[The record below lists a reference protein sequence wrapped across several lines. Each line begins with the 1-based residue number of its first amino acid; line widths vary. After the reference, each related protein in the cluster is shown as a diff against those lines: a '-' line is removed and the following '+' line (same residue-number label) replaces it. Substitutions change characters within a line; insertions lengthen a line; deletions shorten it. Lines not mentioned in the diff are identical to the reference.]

1 MTNTRNVAVAL
12 ELGSRQRLESFETH
26 VRKSL
31 DCLEQAISRNI
42 DVDD

>member
-1 MTNTRNVAVAL
+1 MWQ
-12 ELGSRQRLESFETH
+12 ELWNWAAGRGWMVFETH